1 MMELKEIQ
9 QLLQRY
15 FKGESTEAEE
25 TKLAT
30 YFGSGNVAEE
40 VAEYAEFFGGVS
52 ELSNVADDSRIED
65 DVMNF
70 ILENEH
76 REKTK
81 YRSMWKMV
89 TGIAASIIIV
99 LGGFLFYQEQ
109 QKPFE
114 DSFENPDEALAY
126 ATKTLSF
133 VSGKYNKG
141 LAQFSQ
147 FDKLRKANNPV
158 KKSTAPIVEFY
169 KGIERLGE
177 SEQSQS
183 QFSDADSL

>member
-9 QLLQRY
+9 LLLQRY
-15 FKGESTEAEE
+15 FDGESTEAEE
-25 TKLAT
+25 KKLQA
-30 YFGSGNVAEE
+30 YFQSGNVAKE
-40 VAEYAEFFGGVS
+40 VAEYTEFFGGVA
-52 ELSNVADDSRIED
+52 ELATTADKTNIED
-65 DVMNF
+65 DVMDF

-89 TGIAASIIIV
+89 TGIAASIIIA

-114 DSFENPDEALAY
+114 DSFDNPEEAYAY
-126 ATKTLSF
+126 ATQTLGF

-147 FDKLRKANNPV
+147 FDKLRKANKPV
-158 KKSTAPIVEFY
+158 KKGTAPIVEFY
-169 KGIERLGE
+169 EGIEKLGE
-177 SEQSQS
+177 REQSQS
-183 QFSDADSL
+183 QPTEKDTM